1 MGRGTSVPRPID
13 NGANMAQRIKAL
25 QEFNSTVGSCKVGDI
40 IEVDDATAAS
50 WITMGLAEETADEM
64 RTADAAPIKKRAAKW
79 DDQA

>member
-1 MGRGTSVPRPID
+1 
-13 NGANMAQRIKAL
+13 MAQRIKAL

-50 WITMGLAEETADEM
+50 LITMGLAEETADEM

-79 DDQA
+79 EDQA